1 MQEVE
6 SMTNEQ
12 LYKIIKQIKYK
23 NWLFHI
29 EKREDCFVLQIRFQA
44 PDLNYTGEIKW
55 QHCRK
60 WFISSHACRAEV
72 VRTAWKAVL
81 AAEEHEA
88 GENFLY
94 RGQPIHSPHLDPD
107 AMVRIY
113 KNEHKPFNRR
123 KKT

>member
-1 MQEVE
+1 
-6 SMTNEQ
+6 MTNEQ
-12 LYKIIKQIKYK
+12 LYKIIKQISYK
-23 NWLFHI
+23 NWLFNV
-29 EKREDCFVLQIRFQA
+29 ERRKDCFVLQIRFLA
-44 PDLNYTGEIKW
+44 EDTNYRGRIEW

-88 GENFLY
+88 AEHFFY

-107 AMVRIY
+107 AQARIY
-113 KNEHKPFNRR
+113 RNEKKPFNKRSR
-123 KKT
+123 QK